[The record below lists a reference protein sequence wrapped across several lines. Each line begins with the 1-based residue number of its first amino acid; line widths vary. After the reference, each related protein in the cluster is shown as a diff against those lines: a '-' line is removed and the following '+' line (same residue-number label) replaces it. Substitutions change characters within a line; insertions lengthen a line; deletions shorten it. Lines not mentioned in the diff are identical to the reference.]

1 MRRLVLSTGKWDER
15 MRWIRVSESPEL
27 PYGKSLT
34 EYNTMSSWKDL
45 LPRLQGERL
54 QDMASD
60 FL

>member
-1 MRRLVLSTGKWDER
+1 

-34 EYNTMSSWKDL
+34 EYYTMSSWKDL